1 VIALICYGA
10 WAVFCVLAALL
21 ATAHGIVTVMI
32 VMGMI
37 ASAWLYVHET
47 RRKGRE
53 GRRHHEPRS

>member
-21 ATAHGIVTVMI
+21 AKAHGIVVVMI
-32 VMGMI
+32 VAGMI

-47 RRKGRE
+47 RRKARAGGRYD
-53 GRRHHEPRS
+53 RRP